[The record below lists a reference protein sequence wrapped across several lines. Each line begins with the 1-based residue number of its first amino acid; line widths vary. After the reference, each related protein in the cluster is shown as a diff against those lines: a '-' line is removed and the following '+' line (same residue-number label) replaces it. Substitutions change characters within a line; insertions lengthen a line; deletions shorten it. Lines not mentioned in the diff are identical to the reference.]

1 MSAEKSLKVI
11 AERLENIETL
21 MSATN
26 ERFERIEEHLQ
37 TIAKTL
43 KSIEK
48 DGHKGEGPVV
58 FGDLIA

>member
-21 MSATN
+21 MSATD
-26 ERFERIEEHLQ
+26 ERSAKIEQHLE

-43 KSIEK
+43 KTIEK
-48 DGHKGEGPVV
+48 DRHLGPGPVV